1 MDFGDCHLDED
12 DALRGSARYRDV
24 IFACGS
30 RGGMLRF
37 KRIGIVRHQ
46 RTLIRRPID
55 VVQDDFPLV
64 ITHIRRKDCRQRE
77 LRTRLRV
84 NDFAL
89 RPRCTL
95 HSFPSVQRTCCSAR
109 RFG

>member
-1 MDFGDCHLDED
+1 MQRL
-12 DALRGSARYRDV
+12 
-24 IFACGS
+24 
-30 RGGMLRF
+30 

-46 RTLIRRPID
+46 RTLIRRPVD

-64 ITHIRRKDCRQRE
+64 ITHIRRKDCRQKE

-89 RPRCTL
+89 RPRCTPFRL
-95 HSFPSVQRTCCSAR
+95 FRELAVRPGDSDDSRFLSASGILQCG
-109 RFG
+109 FG